1 MLSNIPPE
9 KEIVRQAP
17 VSDKKTRGLP
27 KLAVSGI
34 IIKTTRLP
42 SRESW
47 YLPGNKIRDTLKK
60 YFYKVRQKHLRNK
73 RAQLKDEGY
82 LLLRIERTR
91 EPPHMFFCSV
101 FLHFHL

>member
-9 KEIVRQAP
+9 KEIVRHPP

-27 KLAVSGI
+27 NIAVSGI
-34 IIKTTRLP
+34 IMKTTRLP
-42 SRESW
+42 SRES

-60 YFYKVRQKHLRNK
+60 YLYKVSQKHLRNK

-82 LLLRIERTR
+82 L
-91 EPPHMFFCSV
+91 
-101 FLHFHL
+101 